1 MHNAVAGGLAIA
13 SLGFAT
19 LTGVETAVKYT
30 NPPAIEGSAVRV
42 SPVRAGET
50 ITLEWAILKRSDCP
64 GEFSRVWV
72 GENGFRVVEARRSS
86 SIPAADEERR
96 YRIPTE
102 VPSLAPVGNLELY
115 INGEY
120 DCPGGSQYYSLG
132 PVSLVVEE

>member
-102 VPSLAPVGNLELY
+102 VPSLAPC
-115 INGEY
+115 GEF
-120 DCPGGSQYYSLG
+120 GAIH
-132 PVSLVVEE
+132 